1 MLFSLDLFTVIR
13 KLSGYHLQ
21 MEFGFVEIIK
31 CTMIAE
37 QEIYLMDKT
46 CLKTDKI
53 FRMSLLS
60 FYDSFPT
67 QLINGSSFFRSH

>member
-1 MLFSLDLFTVIR
+1 MLFSLDLFTVIG

-46 CLKTDKI
+46 CLKTDKMFEWVCLVFMI
-53 FRMSLLS
+53 L
-60 FYDSFPT
+60 FPH
-67 QLINGSSFFRSH
+67 N